1 MMTGKG
7 EPHVRHVR
15 TRQSGQTALAIPWF
29 FPETL
34 PAVPARNHRRLG
46 HPANPEQL
54 RHAYA
59 FVRAAQSHGRLE
71 LEVAWIGGGKQML
84 LLLQHGEQHF
94 LTDVARLSRLVDDR
108 RGAFVRLSLIRFAVF
123 VGGLRFG
130 AKRHGFQA
138 FLAAAC
144 GTLFFDDGVHL
155 LLAQRVPVEEQTI

>member
-1 MMTGKG
+1 MVSIAILML
-7 EPHVRHVR
+7 HVILVAFRRAIHLFEKTCIFRVTVR
-15 TRQSGQTALAIPWF
+15 
-29 FPETL
+29 
-34 PAVPARNHRRLG
+34 V
-46 HPANPEQL
+46 
-54 RHAYA
+54 
-59 FVRAAQSHGRLE
+59 VRAAQSHGRLE

-108 RGAFVRLSLIRFAVF
+108 RGAFVRLSLICFAVF